1 MNLTSESIALLAF
14 SNEETVAAW
23 KKEVEKRKDREPVKC
38 SNVSVVNRSVIENR
52 DSLQF
57 GNRRARTARA
67 TRSSTTSTTSARRS
81 TTSTTSTTRSTTST
95 TSTTRSTAS
104 TTSTRVS
111 TTSDSHRNVWAGGN
125 NRTHCN
131 LTTSTT
137 STTRSTTSTTSTTRS
152 TTSTTRSTTSTTS
165 TTRSTTSTTRSTTST
180 TSTTRSTTSTTSTTR
195 PTTSSTTSATA
206 ATQRQHTGDTGC
218 TPELDSYGIEHTT
231 RWEENRQNHNNNSSD
246 KRSEDTF
253 WAGEKFVVKTVF
265 DISSTSYSDSTLL
278 KKVSINGTSYE
289 ATPQVTSTSG
299 GKLVQTAALW
309 KNDMSKTL
317 RDGKITF
324 TFEFNDGTKKQAS
337 VNIDNTVEYYRLH
350 MNK

>member
-67 TRSSTTSTTSARRS
+67 TRSTTSTTRSTTRSTTSTTRSTTRS

-95 TSTTRSTAS
+95 TST
-104 TTSTRVS
+104 RVS
-111 TTSDSHRNVWAGGN
+111 TTSSTHRNVWAGGG

-131 LTTSTT
+131 LTPTTSTTSTTRSTTSTT

-165 TTRSTTSTTRSTTST
+165 TTRSTTSTTRSTTS
-180 TSTTRSTTSTTSTTR
+180 
-195 PTTSSTTSATA
+195 STTSATA

-218 TPELDSYGIEHTT
+218 TPELDNYGIEHTT

-317 RDGKITF
+317 GDGKITF